1 MSLQSIEE
9 KVNLV
14 FSLFEKFG
22 NQDYIGEPVS
32 QTEHMVQ
39 AAMQAERDGQ
49 SDEVILASLLHD
61 IGHLVIFDNQEEQH
75 NTSHNNTINNTNNN
89 ININQFTITTM
100 GKVGVKNHEK
110 VGADYLRKLDI
121 PYPIP
126 ELVEG
131 HVQAKRYLT
140 CINPEYHE
148 CLSSASR
155 KSLQFQGGPMT
166 HMESIVFKKN
176 PLFQTFLDMRR
187 YDDAAKETN
196 IKIKDLQY
204 YKEKLTKLLQQYQ
217 TFQNV
222 ELQ

>member
-1 MSLQSIEE
+1 MSLQTIEE

-14 FSLFEKFG
+14 FSLFDKFG
-22 NQDYIGEPVS
+22 SQDYIGEPVS

-39 AAMQAERDGQ
+39 AAMQAEKDGQ

-61 IGHLVIFDNQEEQH
+61 IGHLVIFDHQEEQQY
-75 NTSHNNTINNTNNN
+75 NKTVSNNTTNNN
-89 ININQFTITTM
+89 DNNQSTITTM

-140 CINPEYHE
+140 CINPDYHKR
-148 CLSSASR
+148 LSSASR

-166 HMESIVFKKN
+166 PMESIVFKKN

-204 YKEKLTKLLQQYQ
+204 YREKLTKLLQQYQ

>member
-1 MSLQSIEE
+1 MSLQTIEE
-9 KVNLV
+9 KVNIV
-14 FSLFEKFG
+14 FSLFDKFG

-39 AAMQAERDGQ
+39 AAMQAEKDGQ

-61 IGHLVIFDNQEEQH
+61 IGHLVIFDHQEEQH
-75 NTSHNNTINNTNNN
+75 NTPNNN
-89 ININQFTITTM
+89 NSNNNKANITTM

-148 CLSSASR
+148 RLSSASR

>member
-14 FSLFEKFG
+14 FSLFDKFG
-22 NQDYIGEPVS
+22 SQDYIGEPVS
-32 QTEHMVQ
+32 QTEHMIQ
-39 AAMQAERDGQ
+39 AAMQAEKDGQ

-61 IGHLVIFDNQEEQH
+61 IGHLVIFDHQEEQQCDK
-75 NTSHNNTINNTNNN
+75 TVTNNTTNNN
-89 ININQFTITTM
+89 NPNNNKSNITTM

-110 VGADYLRKLDI
+110 VGADYLRKLAV

-140 CINPEYHE
+140 CINPEYHG

-155 KSLQFQGGPMT
+155 QSLQFQGGPMT
-166 HMESIVFKKN
+166 PLQSIVFKKN
-176 PLFQTFLDMRR
+176 PLFQKFLDMRR

-196 IKIKDLQY
+196 VTLTDLQY
-204 YKEKLTKLLQQYQ
+204 YREKLIKLLQQK
-217 TFQNV
+217 
-222 ELQ
+222 

>member
-1 MSLQSIEE
+1 MSLQTIEE

-14 FSLFEKFG
+14 FSLFDKFG
-22 NQDYIGEPVS
+22 SQDYIGEPVS

-39 AAMQAERDGQ
+39 AAMQAEKDGQ

-61 IGHLVIFDNQEEQH
+61 IGHLVIFDHQEEQH
-75 NTSHNNTINNTNNN
+75 NTPNNN
-89 ININQFTITTM
+89 NSNNNKANITTM

>member
-14 FSLFEKFG
+14 FSLFDKFG
-22 NQDYIGEPVS
+22 SQDYIGEPVS

-39 AAMQAERDGQ
+39 AAMQAEKDGQ

-61 IGHLVIFDNQEEQH
+61 IGHLVIFNHQEEQH
-75 NTSHNNTINNTNNN
+75 NTSHNNSNNN
-89 ININQFTITTM
+89 ESHITTM

-140 CINPEYHE
+140 CINPEYHG
-148 CLSSASR
+148 CLSAASR

-166 HMESIVFKKN
+166 SIESISFKKN
-176 PLFQTFLDMRR
+176 PLFQKYMDMRQ

-196 IKIKDLQY
+196 VTLTDLQY
-204 YKEKLTKLLQQYQ
+204 YKEKLTKLLQQKQ
-217 TFQNV
+217 
-222 ELQ
+222 

>member
-1 MSLQSIEE
+1 MSLQTIEE

-14 FSLFEKFG
+14 FSLFDKFG
-22 NQDYIGEPVS
+22 SQDYIGEPVS

-39 AAMQAERDGQ
+39 AAMQAEKDGQ

-61 IGHLVIFDNQEEQH
+61 IGHLVIFDHQEEQQY
-75 NTSHNNTINNTNNN
+75 NKTENNNTTNNN
-89 ININQFTITTM
+89 NNKFNITTM

-140 CINPEYHE
+140 CINPEYYE
-148 CLSSASR
+148 RLSSASK
-155 KSLQFQGGPMT
+155 KSLHFQGGPMT
-166 HMESIVFKKN
+166 PMESIVFKKN
-176 PLFQTFLDMRR
+176 PLFQTFLDMRQ

-196 IKIKDLQY
+196 INIKDLQY
-204 YKEKLTKLLQQYQ
+204 YREKLTKLLQQYQ

>member
-1 MSLQSIEE
+1 MSLQTIEE

-14 FSLFEKFG
+14 FSLFDKFG
-22 NQDYIGEPVS
+22 SQDYIGEPVS

-39 AAMQAERDGQ
+39 AAMQAEKDGQ
-49 SDEVILASLLHD
+49 CDEVILASLLHD
-61 IGHLVIFDNQEEQH
+61 IGHLVIFDHQEEQH
-75 NTSHNNTINNTNNN
+75 KTVNNNTTNNN
-89 ININQFTITTM
+89 NNNQSTITTM

-148 CLSSASR
+148 CLSSASK

-166 HMESIVFKKN
+166 PMESIVFKKN

-196 IKIKDLQY
+196 VKIKDLQY
-204 YKEKLTKLLQQYQ
+204 YREKLTKLL
-217 TFQNV
+217 
-222 ELQ
+222 

>member
-1 MSLQSIEE
+1 MSLQIIEE

-14 FSLFEKFG
+14 FSLFDKFG

-39 AAMQAERDGQ
+39 AAMQAEKDRQ
-49 SDEVILASLLHD
+49 SDKVILASLLHD
-61 IGHLVIFDNQEEQH
+61 IGHLVIFDYQEEQH
-75 NTSHNNTINNTNNN
+75 
-89 ININQFTITTM
+89 ITTM
-100 GKVGVKNHEK
+100 GKVGVKNHDK
-110 VGADYLRKLDI
+110 VGADYLRRLDI

-126 ELVEG
+126 ELIEG

-148 CLSSASR
+148 KLSPASR

-166 HMESIVFKKN
+166 SIESIAFKQN
-176 PLFQTFLDMRR
+176 PLFQKFLDMRR

-196 IKIKDLQY
+196 VKLTDLQY
-204 YKEKLTKLLQQYQ
+204 YKEKLLKLLLQQQ
-217 TFQNV
+217 QQIKSSK
-222 ELQ
+222 L

>member
-14 FSLFEKFG
+14 FSLFDKFG
-22 NQDYIGEPVS
+22 SQDYIGEPVS

-39 AAMQAERDGQ
+39 AAMHAEKDGQ

-61 IGHLVIFDNQEEQH
+61 IGHLVIFDHQEEQH
-75 NTSHNNTINNTNNN
+75 NIPNNN
-89 ININQFTITTM
+89 ITTM
-100 GKVGVKNHEK
+100 GTVGVKNHEK
-110 VGADYLRKLDI
+110 VGADYLRKLNI

-148 CLSSASR
+148 RLSSASR

-217 TFQNV
+217 TFQNF

>member
-14 FSLFEKFG
+14 FSLFDKFG

-39 AAMQAERDGQ
+39 AAMQAEKDGQ

-61 IGHLVIFDNQEEQH
+61 IGHLVIFDHQEEQH
-75 NTSHNNTINNTNNN
+75 NTPNNN
-89 ININQFTITTM
+89 ITTM